1 MHSKVIRCNNKFI
14 RKFIFTIKL
23 FFFVQIFFST
33 YAWAGIGYAYI
44 CKQINEY
51 WIGDDG
57 KFRQTPLEN
66 WKKYPEAL
74 EYKFT
79 WLKDKISIKDWENKN
94 MQVPIIY
101 QEDNEMFIAQNFDIT
116 IRFFDRRLVRVVN
129 DGYIHKLTITT
140 ADCDIF

>member
-1 MHSKVIRCNNKFI
+1 MNRKTNFLIFISIVLILSSK
-14 RKFIFTIKL
+14 
-23 FFFVQIFFST
+23 S
-33 YAWAGIGYAYI
+33 WAGIGDAYI

-79 WLKDKISIKDWENKN
+79 WLKDTISIKDWENKN

-101 QEDNEMFIAQNFDIT
+101 QEDNEMFVAQNFDIT
-116 IRFFDRRLVRVVN
+116 IRFFVGRLVRVVN
-129 DGYIHKLTITT
+129 DGYIHKPTITT